1 MKDHF
6 LPSSFSTN
14 GNTHTSWLEFGN
26 NYLKTAAIAILLP
39 LALHVPTKMGGDTQ
53 SHSHQHCRCTVYI
66 CVTCPYSHEVC
77 QDIGEV
83 EQHV

>member
-53 SHSHQHCRCTVYI
+53 SHSHVQYI
-66 CVTCPYSHEVC
+66 YVSLAHIVMKSAR
-77 QDIGEV
+77 ILGK
-83 EQHV
+83 